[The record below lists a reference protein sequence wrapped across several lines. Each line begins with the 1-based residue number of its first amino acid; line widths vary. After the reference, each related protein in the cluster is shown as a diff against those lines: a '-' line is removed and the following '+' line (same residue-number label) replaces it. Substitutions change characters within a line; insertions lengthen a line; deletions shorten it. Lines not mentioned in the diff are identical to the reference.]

1 MVWCHL
7 ASVSL
12 PLKVIRFLSKP
23 LFNGIGF
30 TDQDYVN
37 AGAEILPTAAD
48 VFAKSEM
55 IVKVK
60 EPQAV
65 ERAMLR
71 EDQLLFTYLHLAPD
85 LPQTEDLI
93 KSGAVCIAY
102 ETVTD
107 DRGGLPYSRQCQKW
121 LAVCRFKQAQWHLKS
136 LVAVAVCYWAAFRV

>member
-1 MVWCHL
+1 
-7 ASVSL
+7 
-12 PLKVIRFLSKP
+12 
-23 LFNGIGF
+23 
-30 TDQDYVN
+30 
-37 AGAEILPTAAD
+37 
-48 VFAKSEM
+48 M

-71 EDQLLFTYLHLAPD
+71 HDQILFTYLHLAPD

-107 DRGGLPYSRQCQKW
+107 DRGGLPC
-121 LAVCRFKQAQWHLKS
+121 
-136 LVAVAVCYWAAFRV
+136 